1 VKARKATK
9 FNIQQ
14 TDGRIDGQVDRQKEE
29 PDGRRERTNGQTNKM
44 DGRTEFVKTIND
56 KHFTKMLKTRKAT
69 SVSTFI
75 RQTDRRDRRADR
87 QADKQNGRMKRRT
100 ESNLK

>member
-1 VKARKATK
+1 
-9 FNIQQ
+9 
-14 TDGRIDGQVDRQKEE
+14 
-29 PDGRRERTNGQTNKM
+29 M

-56 KHFTKMLKTRKAT
+56 KHFTKMFKTRKAT
-69 SVSTFI
+69 SVPTFI

-100 ESNLK
+100 ECDHLLLKSFGYCDQRII

>member
-1 VKARKATK
+1 MKARKATK

-56 KHFTKMLKTRKAT
+56 KHFTNKNVENEKGHKCFNIHQTEGT
-69 SVSTFI
+69 DG
-75 RQTDRRDRRADR
+75 QTD
-87 QADKQNGRMKRRT
+87 KQTNKT
-100 ESNLK
+100 DE